1 MSGFELA
8 LSDETFK
15 NVKSLQRKAQKKP
28 VMLNADGLFVYLQL
42 KHSIAE
48 DDGDGRHLS
57 EVQAQSVAVH
67 RLPVHCFGL

>member
-8 LSDETFK
+8 LSDVNAKKCKIPKTQ
-15 NVKSLQRKAQKKP
+15 KSKARH
-28 VMLNADGLFVYLQL
+28 AECRRAFVYLQL

-57 EVQAQSVAVH
+57 EVQAQSVVLHHVLVH
-67 RLPVHCFGL
+67 YFGL